1 MLPTK
6 DHRYLE
12 ERGLAFD
19 EIVEGG
25 QRGVV
30 LCEFSLPQAQFNTK
44 TADILIIL
52 PSGYPDVPPDMF
64 FTIPWLRLESSG
76 NYPRKADSFLDFG
89 GRKWQRW
96 SRHNNEWRQGTDGIW
111 TMIKRVD
118 AALQRAA

>member
-12 ERGLAFD
+12 DRGLAFD

-25 QRGVV
+25 RRGVV
-30 LCEFSLPQAQFNTK
+30 LCEFSLPQTQFNTK

-64 FTIPWLRLESSG
+64 FTIPWLRLASSG
-76 NYPRKADSFLDFG
+76 NYPRKADSFMEFG
-89 GRKWQRW
+89 GRNWQRW

-111 TMIKRVD
+111 TMLKRIN
-118 AALQRAA
+118 AALQKAI